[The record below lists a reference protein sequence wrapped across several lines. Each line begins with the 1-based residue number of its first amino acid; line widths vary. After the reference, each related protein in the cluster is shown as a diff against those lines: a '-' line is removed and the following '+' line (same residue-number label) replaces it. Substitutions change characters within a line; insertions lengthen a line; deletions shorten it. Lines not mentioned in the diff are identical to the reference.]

1 MDHGAPTQ
9 KSDRDR
15 IRQKRGAANKEIA
28 KGARR
33 AVKAWN
39 DGGDGASLI
48 AALAQVVKKADAS

>member
-28 KGARR
+28 KAARR
-33 AVKAWN
+33 AVKALN
-39 DGGDGASLI
+39 DGGDAVACM
-48 AALAQVVKKADAS
+48 AALASAVKKADAS